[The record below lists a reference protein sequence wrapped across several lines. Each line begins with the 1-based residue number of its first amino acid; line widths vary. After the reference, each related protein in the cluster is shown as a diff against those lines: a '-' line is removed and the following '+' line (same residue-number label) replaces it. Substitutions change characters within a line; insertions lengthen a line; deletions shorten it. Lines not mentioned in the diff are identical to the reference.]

1 MAGVRMTG
9 LASGLDTES
18 LVKQL
23 SDAYQTKVDNAKKK
37 QTKAEWKK
45 EAWASLNTKLM
56 DFYKGALNTFK
67 SAGTYNS
74 KLVNGTLNGVKVTA
88 NSKAVSG
95 NHKIQVKSTAN
106 AQMWTGHKINTGT
119 YTASSYTA
127 ITDTS
132 KKISELYDKNGYSIQ
147 NALNGSSF
155 TVQNAEDGSK
165 VDVNINIDENT
176 TVDDL
181 LQDINTQLDG
191 TGLKASMTQ
200 GRLTFTNETATE
212 TTDPATGTATYSGGR
227 SLMITAANETSAKA
241 LGLTYDAS
249 GKGMTVKSKSEI
261 SGNEVN
267 TVSGSA
273 FAYDKQVTADSK
285 VTGSSK
291 LVDLGIAQGTS
302 IKVNGTEIV
311 VDRAT
316 TMDSLASAMA
326 KTGINA
332 SYDTNQGRF
341 YLSSKNTGVENA
353 FTVEADDA
361 TLAALGLN
369 LTDGEAGKIDAS
381 DASLVYNGV
390 EYTQATNSFNING
403 LTMDVSSVGGEQA
416 FSVDTDV
423 DGIYDKV
430 KSFVKEYNTLITEM
444 NKLYDASSSRGY
456 EPLTSD
462 EKDAMTDE
470 DIKNWENKIKGSLL
484 RRDSTISTLLTSMR
498 TTLNKSVEVTNSDGT
513 TSRYALSSF
522 GIVTSDYTEKGQ
534 LHIQGDADD
543 SDFAGL
549 DDKLKAAISDN
560 PEALMKTLTTLGD
573 EIYKNFQSSM
583 KRVVGVRS
591 SLTFYNDLEMDDDI
605 KSYKEDVTSLQKKLQ
620 DEQDKYYKQF
630 SSMDT
635 ALTKLQSQ
643 QTYISQLFGG
653 S

>member
-1 MAGVRMTG
+1 M
-9 LASGLDTES
+9 
-18 LVKQL
+18 
-23 SDAYQTKVDNAKKK
+23 
-37 QTKAEWKK
+37 
-45 EAWASLNTKLM
+45 
-56 DFYKGALNTFK
+56 
-67 SAGTYNS
+67 
-74 KLVNGTLNGVKVTA
+74 
-88 NSKAVSG
+88 
-95 NHKIQVKSTAN
+95 
-106 AQMWTGHKINTGT
+106 
-119 YTASSYTA
+119 
-127 ITDTS
+127 
-132 KKISELYDKNGYSIQ
+132 
-147 NALNGSSF
+147 NGSSF

-241 LGLTYDAS
+241 LGLTYDTS

-311 VDRAT
+311 VDRTT

-470 DIKNWENKIKGSLL
+470 DIKNWEDKIKGSLL

-534 LHIQGDADD
+534 LHIRGNADD
-543 SDFAGL
+543 SDFASL

-560 PEALMKTLTTLGD
+560 PEALMKTLTTLGN

-605 KSYKEDVTSLQKKLQ
+605 KSYKEDVTSLQEKLQ

-630 SSMDT
+630 SSMET

>member
-74 KLVNGTLNGVKVTA
+74 KLVNGTLNGVKVIA

-311 VDRAT
+311 VDRTT

-534 LHIQGDADD
+534 LHIQGNADD
-543 SDFAGL
+543 SDFASL

-630 SSMDT
+630 SSMET

>member
-200 GRLTFTNETATE
+200 GRLTFTNETAAE

-285 VTGSSK
+285 VNGSSK

-311 VDRAT
+311 VDRTT

-403 LTMDVSSVGGEQA
+403 LTMDVSSVGGEQT

-534 LHIQGDADD
+534 LHIQGNADD
-543 SDFAGL
+543 SDFASL

-630 SSMDT
+630 SSMET

>member
-74 KLVNGTLNGVKVTA
+74 KQVNGTLSGVKVTA

-106 AQMWTGHKINTGT
+106 AQMWTGHKINKGT

-155 TVQNAEDGSK
+155 TVQNTEDGSK

-181 LQDINTQLDG
+181 LRDINTQLNG
-191 TGLKASMTQ
+191 TGLKASMTK
-200 GRLTFTNETATE
+200 GGLTFTNETAAE
-212 TTDPATGTATYSGGR
+212 TTDPATGTATYAGGH
-227 SLMITAANETSAKA
+227 SLTITAANETSAKA
-241 LGLTYDAS
+241 LGLAYDAS

-273 FAYDKQVTADSK
+273 FAYDKQVNADTDI
-285 VTGSSK
+285 TGGSK
-291 LVDLGIAQGTS
+291 LIDLGIAQGTS

-311 VDRAT
+311 VDRT
-316 TMDSLASAMA
+316 TTLDSLASAMA

-361 TLAALGLN
+361 TLAALGLD
-369 LTDGEAGKIDAS
+369 LADGEAGKIDAS

-430 KSFVKEYNTLITEM
+430 KSFVKEYNTLISEM

-470 DIKNWENKIKGSLL
+470 DIKNWEDKIKGSLL

-534 LHIQGDADD
+534 LHIQGNADD
-543 SDFAGL
+543 SDFASL

-630 SSMDT
+630 SSMET

>member
-119 YTASSYTA
+119 YTASSYIA

-155 TVQNAEDGSK
+155 TVQNAEEGSK

-311 VDRAT
+311 VDRTT

-534 LHIQGDADD
+534 LHIQGNADD
-543 SDFAGL
+543 SDFASL

-605 KSYKEDVTSLQKKLQ
+605 KSYKEDVTSLQEKLQ

-630 SSMDT
+630 SSMET

>member
-273 FAYDKQVTADSK
+273 FAYDKQVNADTDI
-285 VTGSSK
+285 TGSSK
-291 LVDLGIAQGTS
+291 LIDLGIAQGTS

-311 VDRAT
+311 VDRT
-316 TMDSLASAMA
+316 TTLDSLASAMA

-403 LTMDVSSVGGEQA
+403 LTMDVSSVGGEQT

-534 LHIQGDADD
+534 LHIQGNADD

-630 SSMDT
+630 SSMET

>member
-1 MAGVRMTG
+1 
-9 LASGLDTES
+9 
-18 LVKQL
+18 
-23 SDAYQTKVDNAKKK
+23 
-37 QTKAEWKK
+37 
-45 EAWASLNTKLM
+45 M

-311 VDRAT
+311 VDRTT

-534 LHIQGDADD
+534 LHIQGNADD

-630 SSMDT
+630 SSMET

>member
-200 GRLTFTNETATE
+200 GRLTFTNETAAE

-285 VTGSSK
+285 VNGSSK

-311 VDRAT
+311 VDRTT

-470 DIKNWENKIKGSLL
+470 DIKNWEDKIKGSLL

-534 LHIQGDADD
+534 LHIRGNADD
-543 SDFAGL
+543 SDFASL

-560 PEALMKTLTTLGD
+560 PEALMKTLTTLGN

-630 SSMDT
+630 SSMET

>member
-67 SAGTYNS
+67 SAGTYNI

-241 LGLTYDAS
+241 LGLIYDAS

-311 VDRAT
+311 VDRTT

-534 LHIQGDADD
+534 LHIQGNADD

-630 SSMDT
+630 SSMET

>member
-74 KLVNGTLNGVKVTA
+74 KQVNGTLSGVKVTA

-106 AQMWTGHKINTGT
+106 AQMWTGHKINKGT

-155 TVQNAEDGSK
+155 TVQNTEDGSK

-181 LQDINTQLDG
+181 LRDINTQLNG
-191 TGLKASMTQ
+191 TGLKASMTK
-200 GRLTFTNETATE
+200 GGLTFTNETATE
-212 TTDPATGTATYSGGR
+212 TTDPATGTATYSGGH
-227 SLMITAANETSAKA
+227 SLTIAAANETSAKA

-273 FAYDKQVTADSK
+273 FAYDKQVNADTDI
-285 VTGSSK
+285 TGGSK
-291 LVDLGIAQGTS
+291 LIDLGIAQGTS

-311 VDRAT
+311 VDRT
-316 TMDSLASAMA
+316 TTLDSLASAMA

-361 TLAALGLN
+361 TLAALGLD
-369 LTDGEAGKIDAS
+369 LADGEAGKIDAS

-430 KSFVKEYNTLITEM
+430 KSFVKEYNTLISEM

-470 DIKNWENKIKGSLL
+470 DIKNWEDKIKGSLL

-534 LHIQGDADD
+534 LHIQGNADD
-543 SDFAGL
+543 SDFASL

-605 KSYKEDVTSLQKKLQ
+605 KSYKEDVTSLQEKLQ

-630 SSMDT
+630 SSMET

>member
-74 KLVNGTLNGVKVTA
+74 KQVNGTLSGVKVTA

-106 AQMWTGHKINTGT
+106 AQMWTGHKINKGT

-155 TVQNAEDGSK
+155 TVRNTEDGSK

-181 LQDINTQLDG
+181 LQDINTQLNG
-191 TGLKASMTQ
+191 TGLKASMTR
-200 GRLTFTNETATE
+200 GGLTFTNETATE
-212 TTDPATGTATYSGGR
+212 TTDPATGTATYSGGH
-227 SLMITAANETSAKA
+227 SLTITAANETSAKA

-273 FAYDKQVTADSK
+273 FAYDKQVSADTDI
-285 VTGSSK
+285 TGGSK
-291 LVDLGIAQGTS
+291 LIDLGIAQGTS

-311 VDRAT
+311 VDRT
-316 TMDSLASAMA
+316 TTLDSLASAMA

-361 TLAALGLN
+361 TLAALGLD
-369 LTDGEAGKIDAS
+369 LADGEAGKIDAS

-430 KSFVKEYNTLITEM
+430 KSFVKEYNTLISEM

-534 LHIQGDADD
+534 LHIQGNADD
-543 SDFAGL
+543 SDFASL

-605 KSYKEDVTSLQKKLQ
+605 KSYKEDVTSLQEKLQ

-630 SSMDT
+630 SSMET
-635 ALTKLQSQ
+635 ALAKLQSQ

>member
-74 KLVNGTLNGVKVTA
+74 KQVNGTLSGVKVTA

-106 AQMWTGHKINTGT
+106 AQMWTGHKINKDT

-155 TVQNAEDGSK
+155 TVQNTEDGSK

-181 LQDINTQLDG
+181 LRDINTQLNG
-191 TGLKASMTQ
+191 TGLKASMTK
-200 GRLTFTNETATE
+200 GGLTFTNETATE
-212 TTDPATGTATYSGGR
+212 TTDPATGTATYSGGH
-227 SLMITAANETSAKA
+227 SLTITAANETSAKA

-273 FAYDKQVTADSK
+273 FAYDKQVSADTDI
-285 VTGSSK
+285 TGGSK
-291 LVDLGIAQGTS
+291 LIDLGIAQGTS

-311 VDRAT
+311 VDRT
-316 TMDSLASAMA
+316 TTLDSLASAMA

-361 TLAALGLN
+361 TLAALGLD
-369 LTDGEAGKIDAS
+369 LADGEAGKIDAS

-430 KSFVKEYNTLITEM
+430 KSFVKEYNTLISEM

-470 DIKNWENKIKGSLL
+470 DIKNWEDKIKGSLL

-534 LHIQGDADD
+534 LHIQGNADD
-543 SDFAGL
+543 SDFASL

-560 PEALMKTLTTLGD
+560 PEALMKTLTILGD

-605 KSYKEDVTSLQKKLQ
+605 KSYKEDVTSLQEKLQ

-630 SSMDT
+630 SSMET

>member
-74 KLVNGTLNGVKVTA
+74 KQVNGTLSGVKVTA

-106 AQMWTGHKINTGT
+106 AQMWTGHKINKGT

-181 LQDINTQLDG
+181 LQDINTQLNG
-191 TGLKASMTQ
+191 TGLKASMTK
-200 GRLTFTNETATE
+200 GGLTFTNETATE
-212 TTDPATGTATYSGGR
+212 TTDPATGTATYSGGH
-227 SLMITAANETSAKA
+227 SLTITAANETSAKA
-241 LGLTYDAS
+241 LGLAYDAS

-273 FAYDKQVTADSK
+273 FAYDKQVNADTDI
-285 VTGSSK
+285 TGGSK
-291 LVDLGIAQGTS
+291 LIDLGITQGTS

-311 VDRAT
+311 VDRT
-316 TMDSLASAMA
+316 TTLDSLASAMA

-361 TLAALGLN
+361 TLAALGLD
-369 LTDGEAGKIDAS
+369 LADGEAGKIDAS

-430 KSFVKEYNTLITEM
+430 KSFVKEYNTLISEM

-470 DIKNWENKIKGSLL
+470 DIKNWEDKIKGSLL

-534 LHIQGDADD
+534 LHIQGNADD
-543 SDFAGL
+543 SDFASL

-605 KSYKEDVTSLQKKLQ
+605 KSYKEDVTSLQEKLQ

-630 SSMDT
+630 SSMET

>member
-212 TTDPATGTATYSGGR
+212 TKDPATGAATYSGGR

-311 VDRAT
+311 VDRTT
-316 TMDSLASAMA
+316 TMDSLVSAMA

-534 LHIQGDADD
+534 LHIQGNADD
-543 SDFAGL
+543 SDFASL

-630 SSMDT
+630 SSMET

>member
-132 KKISELYDKNGYSIQ
+132 KKISELYDKNGYAIQ

-181 LQDINTQLDG
+181 LQDINIQLDG

-311 VDRAT
+311 VDRTT

-534 LHIQGDADD
+534 LHIQGNADD

-630 SSMDT
+630 SSMET

>member
-74 KLVNGTLNGVKVTA
+74 KQVNGTLSGVKVTA

-106 AQMWTGHKINTGT
+106 AQMWTGHKINKGT

-147 NALNGSSF
+147 NALNGSGF
-155 TVQNAEDGSK
+155 TVQNTEDGSK

-181 LQDINTQLDG
+181 LQDINTQLNG
-191 TGLKASMTQ
+191 TGLKASMTK
-200 GRLTFTNETATE
+200 GGLTFTNETATE
-212 TTDPATGTATYSGGR
+212 TTDPATGTTTYSGGH
-227 SLMITAANETSAKA
+227 SLTITAANETSAKA

-273 FAYDKQVTADSK
+273 FAYDKQVNADTDI
-285 VTGSSK
+285 TGGSK
-291 LVDLGIAQGTS
+291 LIDLGIAQGTS

-311 VDRAT
+311 VDRT
-316 TMDSLASAMA
+316 TTLDSLASAMA

-341 YLSSKNTGVENA
+341 YLSSKNTGEENA

-361 TLAALGLN
+361 TLAALGLD
-369 LTDGEAGKIDAS
+369 LADGEAGKIDAS

-430 KSFVKEYNTLITEM
+430 KSFVKEYNTLISEM

-470 DIKNWENKIKGSLL
+470 DIKNWEDKIKGSLL

-534 LHIQGDADD
+534 LHIQGNADD
-543 SDFAGL
+543 SDFASL

-605 KSYKEDVTSLQKKLQ
+605 KSYKEDVTSLQEKLQ

-630 SSMDT
+630 SSMET

>member
-311 VDRAT
+311 VDRTT

-534 LHIQGDADD
+534 LHIQGNADD

-605 KSYKEDVTSLQKKLQ
+605 KSSKEDVTSLQKKLQ
-620 DEQDKYYKQF
+620 DEPDKYYKQF
-630 SSMDT
+630 SSMET

>member
-241 LGLTYDAS
+241 LGLTYDTS

-311 VDRAT
+311 VDRTT

-470 DIKNWENKIKGSLL
+470 DIKNWEDKIKGSLL

-534 LHIQGDADD
+534 LHIRGNADD
-543 SDFAGL
+543 SDFASL

-560 PEALMKTLTTLGD
+560 PEALMKTLTTLGN

-605 KSYKEDVTSLQKKLQ
+605 KSYKEDVTSLQEKLQ

-630 SSMDT
+630 SSMET

>member
-212 TTDPATGTATYSGGR
+212 TTNPATGTATYSGGR

-273 FAYDKQVTADSK
+273 FAYDKQVNADTDI
-285 VTGSSK
+285 TGSSK
-291 LVDLGIAQGTS
+291 LIDLGIAQGTS

-311 VDRAT
+311 VDRT
-316 TMDSLASAMA
+316 TTLDSLASAMA

-403 LTMDVSSVGGEQA
+403 LTMDVSSVGGEQT

-534 LHIQGDADD
+534 LHIQGNADD

-630 SSMDT
+630 SSMET

>member
-227 SLMITAANETSAKA
+227 SLMITAADETSAKA

-311 VDRAT
+311 VDRTT

-573 EIYKNFQSSM
+573 EIYKNFQSYM

-630 SSMDT
+630 SSMET

>member
-241 LGLTYDAS
+241 LGLIYDAS

-267 TVSGSA
+267 TISGSA

-311 VDRAT
+311 VDRTT

-534 LHIQGDADD
+534 LHIQGNADD

-630 SSMDT
+630 SSMET

>member
-261 SGNEVN
+261 NGNEVN

-311 VDRAT
+311 VDRT
-316 TMDSLASAMA
+316 TTLDSLAFAMA

-403 LTMDVSSVGGEQA
+403 LTMDVSSVGGEQT

-534 LHIQGDADD
+534 LHIQGNADD

-630 SSMDT
+630 SSMET

>member
-74 KLVNGTLNGVKVTA
+74 KQVNGTLSGVKVTA

-106 AQMWTGHKINTGT
+106 AQMWTGHKINKGT

-155 TVQNAEDGSK
+155 TVQNTEDGSK

-273 FAYDKQVTADSK
+273 FAYDKQVNADTDI
-285 VTGSSK
+285 TGSSK
-291 LVDLGIAQGTS
+291 LIDLGIAQGTS

-311 VDRAT
+311 VDRT
-316 TMDSLASAMA
+316 TTLDSLASAMA

-534 LHIQGDADD
+534 LHIQGNADD

-573 EIYKNFQSSM
+573 EIYKNFQSST

-605 KSYKEDVTSLQKKLQ
+605 KSYKEDVTSLQEKLQ

-630 SSMDT
+630 SSMET

>member
-1 MAGVRMTG
+1 MTG

-181 LQDINTQLDG
+181 LQDINIQLDG

-249 GKGMTVKSKSEI
+249 GKGVTVKSKSEI

-311 VDRAT
+311 VDRTT

-381 DASLVYNGV
+381 DAYLVYNGV

-403 LTMDVSSVGGEQA
+403 LTMDVSSVGGEQT

-534 LHIQGDADD
+534 LHIQGNADD

-630 SSMDT
+630 SSMET

>member
-212 TTDPATGTATYSGGR
+212 TKDPATGAATYSGGR

-273 FAYDKQVTADSK
+273 FAYDKQVTTDSK

-311 VDRAT
+311 VDRTT
-316 TMDSLASAMA
+316 TMDSLVSAMA

-534 LHIQGDADD
+534 LHIQGNADD
-543 SDFAGL
+543 SDFASL

-630 SSMDT
+630 SSMET

>member
-74 KLVNGTLNGVKVTA
+74 KQVNGTLSGVKVTA

-106 AQMWTGHKINTGT
+106 AQMWTGHKINKGT

-147 NALNGSSF
+147 NALNGSGF
-155 TVQNAEDGSK
+155 TVQNTEDGSK

-181 LQDINTQLDG
+181 LRDINTQLNG
-191 TGLKASMTQ
+191 TGLKASMTK
-200 GRLTFTNETATE
+200 GGLTFTNETATE
-212 TTDPATGTATYSGGR
+212 TTDSATGTTTYSGGH
-227 SLMITAANETSAKA
+227 SLTITAANETSAKA
-241 LGLTYDAS
+241 LGLTYDTS

-311 VDRAT
+311 VDRTT

-416 FSVDTDV
+416 FSVDADV

-534 LHIQGDADD
+534 LHIQGNADD
-543 SDFAGL
+543 SDFASL

-630 SSMDT
+630 SSMET

>member
-132 KKISELYDKNGYSIQ
+132 KKISGLYDKNGYSIQ

-311 VDRAT
+311 VDRTT

-522 GIVTSDYTEKGQ
+522 GIVTSNYTEKGQ
-534 LHIQGDADD
+534 LHIQGNADD

-605 KSYKEDVTSLQKKLQ
+605 KSYKEDVTSLQEKLQ

-630 SSMDT
+630 SSMET

>member
-181 LQDINTQLDG
+181 LQDINIQLDG

-311 VDRAT
+311 VDRTT

-430 KSFVKEYNTLITEM
+430 KSFVKEYNTLITKM

-534 LHIQGDADD
+534 LHIQGNADD

-630 SSMDT
+630 SSMET

>member
-241 LGLTYDAS
+241 LGLTYDVS

-311 VDRAT
+311 VDRTT
-316 TMDSLASAMA
+316 TMDSLASTMA

-470 DIKNWENKIKGSLL
+470 DIKNWEDKIKGSLL

-522 GIVTSDYTEKGQ
+522 GIVTSNYTEKGQ
-534 LHIQGDADD
+534 LHIQGNADD

-605 KSYKEDVTSLQKKLQ
+605 KSYKEDVTSLQEKLQ

-630 SSMDT
+630 SSMET

>member
-132 KKISELYDKNGYSIQ
+132 KKISELYDKNGYTIQ

-181 LQDINTQLDG
+181 LQDINIQLDG

-311 VDRAT
+311 VDRTT

-534 LHIQGDADD
+534 LHIQGNADD

-630 SSMDT
+630 SSMET

>member
-74 KLVNGTLNGVKVTA
+74 KQVNGTLSGVKVTA

-95 NHKIQVKSTAN
+95 NHRIQVKSTAN
-106 AQMWTGHKINTGT
+106 AQMWTGHKINKGT
-119 YTASSYTA
+119 YMASSYTA

-181 LQDINTQLDG
+181 LQDINTQLNG
-191 TGLKASMTQ
+191 TGLKASMTK
-200 GRLTFTNETATE
+200 GGLTFTNETATE
-212 TTDPATGTATYSGGR
+212 TTDPATGTAMYSGGH
-227 SLMITAANETSAKA
+227 SLTITAANETSAKA
-241 LGLTYDAS
+241 LGLAYDAS

-273 FAYDKQVTADSK
+273 FAYDKQVNADTDI
-285 VTGSSK
+285 TGGSK
-291 LVDLGIAQGTS
+291 LIDLGIAQGTS

-311 VDRAT
+311 VDRT
-316 TMDSLASAMA
+316 TTLDSLASAMA

-361 TLAALGLN
+361 TLTALGLD
-369 LTDGEAGKIDAS
+369 LADGEAGKIDAS

-430 KSFVKEYNTLITEM
+430 KSFVKEYNTLISEM

-470 DIKNWENKIKGSLL
+470 DIKNWEDKIKGSLL

-534 LHIQGDADD
+534 LHIQGNADD
-543 SDFAGL
+543 SDFASL

-630 SSMDT
+630 SSMET

>member
-249 GKGMTVKSKSEI
+249 GKGVTVKSKSEI

-311 VDRAT
+311 VDRTT

-361 TLAALGLN
+361 TLVALGLN

-403 LTMDVSSVGGEQA
+403 LTMDVSSVGGEQT

-534 LHIQGDADD
+534 LHIQGNADD

-630 SSMDT
+630 SSMET

>member
-311 VDRAT
+311 VDRTT

-430 KSFVKEYNTLITEM
+430 KSFVKEYNTLITGM

-534 LHIQGDADD
+534 LHIQGNADD

-630 SSMDT
+630 SSMET